1 MIMDSSNTMDPKPS
15 SGNAVKKSK
24 SRAKRPRAKKPKKSK
39 KSQPVEEPRGVDKG
53 IGTTCPTL
61 LTEFTLF
68 PKLPI
73 EIRRQ
78 IWRSTFESRKVSL
91 QGGYVKV
98 APPDQPLPVNYPLE
112 QPPNDFFVY
121 GPPFPAPICQIP
133 AAFVNRESRKET
145 LIHYVRLYQD
155 LHSPEN
161 DGTNLR
167 YPGTIYFN
175 PKIDTPLIYA
185 NKTQYAYNKMSLSCQ
200 RLLPSYNSKAVEIMK
215 SVRRVDISFMGFT
228 TSDRWSYDMDSCRD
242 TLLRFEN
249 LEMIGIKDAILNF
262 NINFFL
268 GPNNTFN
275 LNPNPNPGSA
285 FNVQSF
291 VHQYFSRSCN
301 YPNVNGN
308 PVQVGYY

>member
-1 MIMDSSNTMDPKPS
+1 MDSSSTMDPKPS

-185 NKTQYAYNKMSLSCQ
+185 NKTQYA
-200 RLLPSYNSKAVEIMK
+200 
-215 SVRRVDISFMGFT
+215 VDISFMGFT

>member
-1 MIMDSSNTMDPKPS
+1 MIMDSSSTMDPKPS

-200 RLLPSYNSKAVEIMK
+200 TSPLIQCK
-215 SVRRVDISFMGFT
+215 SRRDNEQRPQS
-228 TSDRWSYDMDSCRD
+228 RY
-242 TLLRFEN
+242 
-249 LEMIGIKDAILNF
+249 
-262 NINFFL
+262 FFH
-268 GPNNTFN
+268 G
-275 LNPNPNPGSA
+275 
-285 FNVQSF
+285 
-291 VHQYFSRSCN
+291 VHHI
-301 YPNVNGN
+301 
-308 PVQVGYY
+308 